1 LYNNNIM
8 SIFYQPSF
16 YSLFLTG
23 IIYIIVLFLF
33 VQNFQQIKKMEPIK
47 MIQIL
52 SLIGILI
59 GVHGLIHLGLE
70 SVYKFNP
77 IQQLLR

>member
-1 LYNNNIM
+1 M
-8 SIFYQPSF
+8 SIFYKSSF

-33 VQNFQQIKKMEPIK
+33 VQKFQQIKKMKPIK
-47 MIQIL
+47 LIQIL

-70 SVYKFNP
+70 SVYNFNP
-77 IQQLLR
+77 IEQML

>member
-1 LYNNNIM
+1 M

>member
-1 LYNNNIM
+1 M
-8 SIFYQPSF
+8 SIFYKSSF

-33 VQNFQQIKKMEPIK
+33 VQNFQQIKKMKPIK
-47 MIQIL
+47 LIQIL

-70 SVYKFNP
+70 SVYNFNP
-77 IQQLLR
+77 IEQML